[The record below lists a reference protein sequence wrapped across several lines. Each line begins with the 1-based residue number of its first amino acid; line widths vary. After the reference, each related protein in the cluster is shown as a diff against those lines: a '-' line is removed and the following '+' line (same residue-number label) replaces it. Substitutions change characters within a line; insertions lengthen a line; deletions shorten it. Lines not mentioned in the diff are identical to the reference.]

1 MPDSLFTPVKV
12 GSLELPNR
20 IVMSAMTRSR
30 AVSGGLAADLTAVYY
45 TQRATAGLMVTGSI
59 NVSAEGTGFLGTEG
73 LYTEAQLA
81 AWRRVTD
88 TVHANGGQI
97 AAQLNHCGRLS
108 HTSLHGGD
116 QPPGVS
122 AVPAA
127 APVFAYDDQGSPG
140 QVTASAPRAMNT
152 KQVRAVVDD
161 FAAAAAAAQRAGFD
175 AVEVQA
181 ANGLLT
187 EQFFSPDV
195 NTRDDAYGGS
205 PANRARFLLEVA
217 EAVTAAAPGLPAG
230 VKLSPGG
237 QVNDIP
243 PYADWPEVHLHV
255 ITELNRRDIAYITL
269 ANQAA
274 TLGRGGYGTGFAARA
289 RAARSGLLVL
299 GGGFDGVS
307 AAAAIA
313 EGRAD
318 LIAFGRPFLANP
330 DLPARLRTGY
340 PLAEPDLD
348 KLYGGGAD
356 GYTDYPPMPAADL
369 AR

>member
-1 MPDSLFTPVKV
+1 MQKSLFTPVKA

-30 AVSGGLAADLTAVYY
+30 AADGGLASGLTTVYY
-45 TQRATAGLMVTGSI
+45 TQRASAGLMVTGSI
-59 NVSAEGTGFLGTEG
+59 SVSAGGTGFLGTEG
-73 LYTEAQLA
+73 LYTDAQVA
-81 AWRRVTD
+81 AWRQVTD
-88 TVHANGGQI
+88 AVHARGGRI

-108 HTSLHGGD
+108 HASLHGGG

-122 AVPAA
+122 AVPAD
-127 APVFAYDDQGSPG
+127 APVFAFDDLGNPG
-140 QVTASAPRAMNT
+140 QVAASAPRAMST
-152 KQVRAVVDD
+152 AQVRATVDD

-181 ANGLLT
+181 ANGLLA
-187 EQFFSPDV
+187 EQFLSPDV

-205 PANRARFLLEVA
+205 LANRARFLLEVA
-217 EAVTAAAPGLPAG
+217 DAVTGAVPGLPAG

-237 QVNDIP
+237 QVNDIL
-243 PYADWPEVHLHV
+243 PYKDWA
-255 ITELNRRDIAYITL
+255 ELQLYAIAELSRRDIAYITL

-274 TLGRGGYGTGFAARA
+274 TLGRGGYDAGFAARA

-299 GGGFDGVS
+299 GGGYDGAS
-307 AAAAIA
+307 AAEAIA
-313 EGRAD
+313 EGHAD

-330 DLPARLRTGY
+330 DLPARLRAGH
-340 PLAEPDLD
+340 PLAEPDLGR
-348 KLYGGGAD
+348 LYGGGAE
-356 GYTDYPPMPAADL
+356 GYTDYPPMPADDL

>member
-1 MPDSLFTPVKV
+1 MQEFLFTPVKV

-30 AVSGGLAADLTAVYY
+30 ASSRGLATDLTRVYY
-45 TQRATAGLMVTGSI
+45 TQRATAGLVVTGSI
-59 NVSAEGTGFLGTEG
+59 NVSAEGVGFLGTEG
-73 LYTEAQLA
+73 LYTDAQVA
-81 AWRRVTD
+81 AWRQVTD
-88 TVHANGGQI
+88 AVHARGGRI

-108 HTSLHGGD
+108 HDSLHGGA

-122 AVPAA
+122 AVPAD
-127 APVFAYDDQGSPG
+127 APVFAYDDQDNPA
-140 QVTASAPRAMNT
+140 QVAATAPRAMST
-152 KQVRAVVDD
+152 AQVRATVDD

-187 EQFFSPDV
+187 EQFFSPDI

-205 PANRARFLLEVA
+205 VANRARFLLEA
-217 EAVTAAAPGLPAG
+217 ADAVTGAVPGLPAG

-243 PYADWPEVHLHV
+243 PDRDWPELQLYV
-255 ITELNRRDIAYITL
+255 IAELSRRDIAYITL

-274 TLGRGGYGTGFAARA
+274 TLGRGGYDSGFAAQA
-289 RAARSGLLVL
+289 RAVRSGLLIL
-299 GGGFDGVS
+299 GGGYDGVS

-313 EGRAD
+313 NGHAD

-330 DLPARLRTGY
+330 DLPARLRAGHQ
-340 PLAEPDLD
+340 LAEPDLGT
-348 KLYGGGAD
+348 LYGGGAE
-356 GYTDYPPMPAADL
+356 GYTDYPPMPADDR

>member
-1 MPDSLFTPVKV
+1 MQESLFTPVNA

-30 AVSGGLAADLTAVYY
+30 AADGGLATGLTTVYY
-45 TQRATAGLMVTGSI
+45 AQRASAGLMVTGSI
-59 NVSAEGTGFLGTEG
+59 SVSARGTGFLGTEG
-73 LYTEAQLA
+73 LYTDAQVA
-81 AWRRVTD
+81 AWRQVTD
-88 TVHANGGQI
+88 TVHARGGRI

-108 HTSLHGGD
+108 HSSLHGGA

-122 AVPAA
+122 AVPAE
-127 APVFAYDDQGSPG
+127 APVFAYDDQGNPG
-140 QVTASAPRAMNT
+140 HVPASAPRAMST
-152 KQVRAVVDD
+152 AQVRATVGD

-187 EQFFSPDV
+187 EQFFSPDI
-195 NTRDDAYGGS
+195 NTRDDPYGGS
-205 PANRARFLLEVA
+205 LANRARFLLEVTD
-217 EAVTAAAPGLPAG
+217 AVTGAAPGLPAG

-243 PYADWPEVHLHV
+243 PYADWPELQLYA
-255 ITELNRRDIAYITL
+255 ISELSRRDVAYITL

-274 TLGRGGYGTGFAARA
+274 TLRRGGYDTGFAARA
-289 RAARSGLLVL
+289 RAARSGLLIL
-299 GGGFDGVS
+299 GGGYDGTS
-307 AAAAIA
+307 AAEAIA
-313 EGRAD
+313 EGQAD

-330 DLPARLRTGY
+330 DLPARLRAGY
-340 PLAEPDLD
+340 PLAEPDLGT
-348 KLYGGGAD
+348 LYGGGAE
-356 GYTDYPPMPAADL
+356 GYTDYPTMPADDR

>member
-1 MPDSLFTPVKV
+1 VHESLFTAVKA

-30 AVSGGLAADLTAVYY
+30 AADGGLATDLTTVYY
-45 TQRATAGLMVTGSI
+45 TQRTSAGLMVTGSI
-59 NVSAEGTGFLGTEG
+59 NVSVEGTGFLGTEG
-73 LYTEAQLA
+73 LYTEAQVA
-81 AWRRVTD
+81 AWRQVTD
-88 TVHANGGQI
+88 AVHARGGRI

-108 HTSLHGGD
+108 HSSLQGGTP
-116 QPPGVS
+116 PPGVS
-122 AVPAA
+122 PVPAD
-127 APVFAYDDQGSPG
+127 APVFAYDDQGNAG
-140 QVTASAPRAMNT
+140 QVPASAPRAMST
-152 KQVRAVVDD
+152 AQVRATVDD
-161 FAAAAAAAQRAGFD
+161 FAAAATAAQRAGFD

-187 EQFFSPDV
+187 EQFFSPDI

-205 PANRARFLLEVA
+205 MTNRARFLLEVTD
-217 EAVTAAAPGLPAG
+217 AVTSAVPGLPAG

-243 PYADWPEVHLHV
+243 PYADWPELQLHL
-255 ITELNRRDIAYITL
+255 ISELSRRDVAYVTL

-274 TLGRGGYGTGFAARA
+274 ILGRGGYDSGFAARA
-289 RAARSGLLVL
+289 RDARSGLLIL
-299 GGGFDGVS
+299 GGGHDGPS
-307 AAAAIA
+307 ATEAIT

-330 DLPARLRTGY
+330 DLPARLRAGY
-340 PLAEPDLD
+340 PLAEPDLG
-348 KLYGGGAD
+348 KLYGGGAE
-356 GYTDYPPMPAADL
+356 GYTDYPPMAADEP